1 MKEMMRATDELR
13 LSRDEAVAA
22 AKESEKKI
30 KAMEADTFHLQEV
43 LNNHQLKQARRWLCL
58 NSGHFTASYL
68 ITLPRPDPVHW
79 SS

>member
-1 MKEMMRATDELR
+1 MKEMMRVSDELR

-43 LNNHQLKQARRWLCL
+43 LKMGVWTHLRHYQLSR
-58 NSGHFTASYL
+58 
-68 ITLPRPDPVHW
+68 
-79 SS
+79 